1 MVKGERHLTKL
12 STEVCLQGSFKVNE
26 ACNRLSKEQDRSS
39 CDIKAIKA
47 AAGLCGVPKLHCPD
61 P

>member
-1 MVKGERHLTKL
+1 MVKGECRLTKT
-12 STEVCLQGSFKVNE
+12 SMEVCLQGSFTVNE
-26 ACNRLSKEQDRSS
+26 ACDRLSKEQGRSS